1 MLRVST
7 LVAGAAVAFA
17 LTAPAHGAFHVTT
30 PSGNIDCRSDSANE
44 VWCTVEKGRWGKAR
58 PASGC
63 PNDWFP
69 RDVRIERGRVVQG
82 SCRGDIGPLCLP
94 PSAHESNPCR
104 VLAYGRSARLKTLRC
119 TSTRLGVTCRL
130 RNGAGV
136 GFRIA
141 REGYRRF

>member
-82 SCRGDIGPLCLP
+82 SCRGDIGPLCVKGP
-94 PSAHESNPCR
+94 GNEDCR
-104 VLAYGRSARLKTLRC
+104 VLAYGRSVRSGRVRC
-119 TSTRLGVTCRL
+119 TSRVAGMTCRL
-130 RNGAGV
+130 GDGRGK
-136 GFRIA
+136 GFRVS
-141 REGYRRF
+141 REGVRIFR